1 MEVVRA
7 GSLEGVRRQAPS
19 LKFDAAVLELG
30 LLDGHGAGL
39 IVEPRK
45 TDSSDSN
52 ASDARLLNSEARI
65 RLPVDEGFP
74 GLYKAK
80 SGCAL
85 EVVAMVA
92 ADRSGVF
99 DRRRRSLIA
108 PDGDAG

>member
-1 MEVVRA
+1 MVVVPAR
-7 GSLEGVRRQAPS
+7 SLEGVRRQATS
-19 LKFDAAVLELG
+19 LEFVAAVLELG
-30 LLDGHGAGL
+30 FPDGHGAGL
-39 IVEPRK
+39 IVVPRK

-65 RLPVDEGFP
+65 RLPVDEVFP

-99 DRRRRSLIA
+99 DRRRRGLIA
-108 PDGDAG
+108 IDGDAG